1 MMVVSDIEVDGNMSA
16 STTSTHKALAD
27 CSDEE
32 YLIMRAKIETEKGNI
47 TAAKT
52 WMLTARAIFP
62 NNFDVQF
69 EAYMSEKKAGNVRES
84 AKCFEVLF
92 DNFSKQD
99 KLLDE
104 VHMLMK
110 VLRKK
115 NPESECAEG
124 EDKFYLDMFDN
135 ISCDHQKKMIR
146 FAADKASDPLDHC
159 KLMLV
164 LLRKFSEEVSVLGEK
179 LIETINTAENREV
192 GQVGDPLN
200 QFRTIL
206 CTEILPTVLSDPRV
220 QVDQKLLGANLLR
233 VQEYV
238 MASALRPGP
247 GAWSLLYNIMA
258 SISRLLSWL
267 PTPGLP
273 PVPLTATSLPTEQF
287 LSLITSHGAQRPEG
301 FGLLA
306 SLVLHTVSEYTA
318 ASQDSILVEA
328 WVTHTSH
335 MDREKNKRRKTQ
347 EEGGGNL
354 PELSSH
360 GDSALVSLFRLA
372 ADSWSVL
379 TSLPLLESKFQALV
393 SQLGISL
400 GPAMVSMFDN
410 FRVDFKHFYSG
421 GRDVLGLV
429 RSETNSHRPAWQ
441 AVKTATLQ
449 YCSGDQRSAAQSLM
463 AVVADLASSSDT
475 EEGVSAGLTT
485 PTSKTRH
492 CRFIQ
497 LTRPAVLTYCC
508 RLLTSLL
515 QEKAMFPGAGGDLA
529 TGHCMVLLQYNWSDC
544 ADNRE
549 LFYYLLN
556 RVKGKEGFTYPLF
569 CKYVINIEI
578 LEEIMH
584 LASEGG
590 GLLLDIL
597 PGSWAGGA
605 GARPGTR
612 GANRG
617 GREEFRS
624 AMRRQAARSHE
635 NIEAVIV
642 EFLSAEASLIL
653 QTLA

>member
-1 MMVVSDIEVDGNMSA
+1 MS
-16 STTSTHKALAD
+16 STCKALAE

-47 TAAKT
+47 SAAKT

-69 EAYMSEKKAGNVRES
+69 EAYISEKKAGNVREC
-84 AKCFEVLF
+84 AKCLQVLF
-92 DNFSKQD
+92 DNFPKQI

-104 VHMLMK
+104 IHMLMK

-124 EDKFYLDMFDN
+124 DDKFYLDMFDH
-135 ISCDHQKKMIR
+135 ISGEHQKKMIR
-146 FAADKASDPLDHC
+146 FAADKASDPLEHC

-164 LLRKFSEEVSVLGEK
+164 LLRKFNEEISVLGEK
-179 LIETINTAENREV
+179 LIETINTAETREV

-200 QFRTIL
+200 MFRTVL
-206 CTEILPTVLSDPRV
+206 CTEILPTVLSDARV
-220 QVDQKLLGANLLR
+220 KLDTKLVLANLYR
-233 VQEYV
+233 VQEHV

-247 GAWSLLYNIMA
+247 GSWPLLYTTVI
-258 SISRLLSWL
+258 SVSRLLAWL
-267 PTPGLP
+267 PAPALP
-273 PVPLTATSLPTEQF
+273 PLPLTPTALPTEQL
-287 LSLITSHGAQRPEG
+287 LSLVTSQGKINFHI
-301 FGLLA
+301 LA
-306 SLVLHTVSEYTA
+306 SVVLHTVSEYTA

-360 GDSALVSLFRLA
+360 GDSALVRLFRLA
-372 ADSWSVL
+372 ADSWSLL
-379 TSLPLLESKFQALV
+379 TSQPNLESQFQSLV

-400 GPAMVSMFDN
+400 GQARVNMFDN

-429 RSETNSHRPAWQ
+429 RSESNSHRPAWQ

-463 AVVADLASSSDT
+463 AGVAELTASTDT
-475 EEGVSAGLTT
+475 EEGVSAGLTM
-485 PTSKTRH
+485 PTNKTRH

-508 RLLTSLL
+508 KLLTSLL

-529 TGHCMVLLQYNWSDC
+529 TGHCMVLLQYNWTDC
-544 ADNRE
+544 TDNRE
-549 LFYYLLN
+549 LFYHLLN
-556 RVKGKEGFTYPLF
+556 RVRGKEGFTYPLF
-569 CKYVINIEI
+569 CKYVINIEM
-578 LEEIMH
+578 LEEIMF
-584 LASEGG
+584 LASEQGG
-590 GLLLDIL
+590 GLVMDIL

-617 GREEFRS
+617 EREEFRS

-635 NIEAVIV
+635 NIEQIIAD
-642 EFLSAEASLIL
+642 FLSTEASLIL

>member
-1 MMVVSDIEVDGNMSA
+1 MLSP
-16 STTSTHKALAD
+16 HKDLAE

-47 TAAKT
+47 SAAKT

-69 EAYMSEKKAGNVRES
+69 EAYMSEKKAGNVREC
-84 AKCFEVLF
+84 AKCLQVLF
-92 DNFSKQD
+92 DNFPKQT
-99 KLLDE
+99 KLLE
-104 VHMLMK
+104 EIHMLMK

-124 EDKFYLDMFDN
+124 DDKFYLDTFDH
-135 ISCDHQKKMIR
+135 ISGDHQKKMIR
-146 FAADKASDPLDHC
+146 FAADKASDPLEHC

-164 LLRKFSEEVSVLGEK
+164 LLRKFSDEISVLGEK
-179 LIETINTAENREV
+179 LIETINTAETREV

-200 QFRTIL
+200 QFRTVL
-206 CTEILPTVLSDPRV
+206 CTEILPTVLSDPRA
-220 QVDQKLLGANLLR
+220 KLDTKLVLANLYR
-233 VQEYV
+233 VQEHV
-238 MASALRPGP
+238 MATALRPGP
-247 GAWSLLYNIMA
+247 GAAWPLLYNTVICV
-258 SISRLLSWL
+258 SRLLSWL
-267 PTPGLP
+267 PGPGLP
-273 PVPLTATSLPTEQF
+273 PVPLTATALPTEQL
-287 LSLITSHGAQRPEG
+287 LSLVTSQGKINFHI
-301 FGLLA
+301 LA
-306 SLVLHTVSEYTA
+306 SVVLHTVAEYTA

-354 PELSSH
+354 PELTSH
-360 GDSALVSLFRLA
+360 GDSALVRLFRLA
-372 ADSWSVL
+372 ADSWSLL
-379 TSLPLLESKFQALV
+379 TSTPNLESQFQSLV

-400 GPAMVSMFDN
+400 GQARVNMFDN

-421 GRDVLGLV
+421 GRDVMELV

-463 AVVADLASSSDT
+463 AGVSELTASSDT

-485 PTSKTRH
+485 PTNKTRH

-508 RLLTSLL
+508 KLLTSLL

-529 TGHCMVLLQYNWSDC
+529 TGHCMVLLQYNWADC
-544 ADNRE
+544 TDNRE
-549 LFYYLLN
+549 LFYHLLN
-556 RVKGKEGFTYPLF
+556 RVRGKEGFTYPLF
-569 CKYVINIEI
+569 CKYVINIEM
-578 LEEIMH
+578 LEEIMF
-584 LASEGG
+584 LASEQGG
-590 GLLLDIL
+590 GLVMDIL

-617 GREEFRS
+617 EREEFRS

-635 NIEAVIV
+635 NIEEIIAD
-642 EFLSAEASLIL
+642 FLSTEASLIL